1 MMFKQIVRAVAM
13 RNGIHASFL
22 PKPLPDQ
29 AGSGLHINLSLCMD
43 CLLYTS
49 KRSKKILKHWKQN
62 IKSINFPQFHAVYR
76 HAKGSPGRGAGER
89 QRD

>member
-43 CLLYTS
+43 GRNLFEATLPRTALQAALW
-49 KRSKKILKHWKQN
+49 RVFW
-62 IKSINFPQFHAVYR
+62 PTA
-76 HAKGSPGRGAGER
+76 GS
-89 QRD
+89 